1 MRESSPDR
9 EASDPRWPTSGSA
22 PAWDSGAR
30 SGREGGPAAG
40 RGRVPG
46 PVWDGSAAAASGA
59 TWRAST
65 VGDPFPFA
73 ARTPALP
80 RPTVREWIHFAVLLV
95 FTLVSTATLP
105 QGGLAFAFTLLGILF
120 CHEMGHYLMAR
131 HYRVRAS
138 LPFFLPFPLSP
149 LGTFGA
155 VIFLRQ
161 RIRTRRVLFDIG
173 IAGPLAGIPPTLA
186 AVWWGLAHSRVADR
200 AVTEGLSG
208 AHFGMSLL
216 LSAATH
222 LLHPELQAGEVIRLH
237 PVAIAGWA
245 GLFVTSLNL
254 IPIGQLDG
262 GHILYGLL
270 GPRARR
276 VSLVLALALAVAG
289 FWFPGWWV
297 LLAFLLVTRLKHPST
312 DDEQV
317 PLGRT
322 RVLLGIFALL
332 FFLLTF
338 VPHPFDL
345 S

>member
-1 MRESSPDR
+1 MDGTTRARPLPEMDGKTGVWR
-9 EASDPRWPTSGSA
+9 TSVA
-22 PAWDSGAR
+22 
-30 SGREGGPAAG
+30 
-40 RGRVPG
+40 
-46 PVWDGSAAAASGA
+46 
-59 TWRAST
+59 
-65 VGDPFPFA
+65 GDPFPYESFA
-73 ARTPALP
+73 PPLP
-80 RPTVREWIHFAVLLV
+80 RPTTREWVQFAVLLV
-95 FTLVSTATLP
+95 GTIVSTATLP
-105 QGGLAFAFTLLGILF
+105 QGGLAFAFTLLCILF
-120 CHEMGHYLMAR
+120 CHEMGHYLVAR

-138 LPFFLPFPLSP
+138 LPYFLPFPLSP

-161 RIRTRRVLFDIG
+161 RIRTRRVLFDVG
-173 IAGPLAGIPPTLA
+173 IAGPLAGIPPTLV
-186 AVWWGLAHSRVADR
+186 AVWWGLAHSPVSDR
-200 AVTEGLSG
+200 AVSEGLSG

-216 LSAATH
+216 LSFATH
-222 LLHPELQAGEVIRLH
+222 LLHPELQGGEVIRLH

-262 GHILYGLL
+262 GHILYGIL
-270 GPRARR
+270 GAKARK
-276 VSLVLALALAVAG
+276 VSFVLAAALAVAG

-312 DDEQV
+312 DDEHV
-317 PLGRT
+317 PLGRA
-322 RVLLGIFALL
+322 RVLLGVLTLL